1 MPHKE
6 TVVTGVE
13 FIWPV
18 LAELIQIKNL
28 SLSPRCSVPKRCLYT
43 SLPKPGQI
51 ICIGIFLWKRG
62 GGGE

>member
-13 FIWPV
+13 FIWPA

-28 SLSPRCSVPKRCLYT
+28 SLSPGSVPKRCLYT

-62 GGGE
+62 WG